1 MFGRKEWQRQVT
13 AVSAALLG
21 VGALSVAM
29 VAMNRPVQ
37 RSERG
42 ASAIEREIEFVRP
55 PKKER
60 PVAERKTPPKPE
72 RRNPAPRPNLSTDL
86 SSLGS
91 GVALFDASALVGLA
105 DDALGEAGT
114 AEDMVMTADAV
125 DTQPRPAAG
134 NRSPAP
140 PPEAQ
145 RKRVSGY
152 VTLRMV
158 IDEAGQVR
166 EARVVESSPAGFF
179 DAAVLEVAPSW
190 RFEPATYQG
199 RPVSLRVDQTIRF
212 NLG

>member
-1 MFGRKEWQRQVT
+1 MFGQWQRHLV
-13 AVSAALLG
+13 AGL
-21 VGALSVAM
+21 GALVGGLSLSIFMLVL
-29 VAMNRPVQ
+29 NRPVEQ
-37 RSERG
+37 DARKN
-42 ASAIEREIEFVRP
+42 AALEREIEIVRP

-72 RRNPAPRPNLSTDL
+72 RRPVAPRPQLATDL
-86 SSLGS
+86 SALGS
-91 GVALFDASALVGLA
+91 GVALFDASALVGV
-105 DDALGEAGT
+105 GEALLEDSGS

-125 DTQPRPAAG
+125 DSQPKPLG
-134 NRSPAP
+134 SNRSPAP

-158 IDEAGQVR
+158 IDESGQVR
-166 EARVVESSPAGFF
+166 DARVVESSPTGFF

-190 RFEPATYQG
+190 RFEPATYRG
-199 RPVSLRVDQTIRF
+199 KPVSLRVDQTIRF